1 MENRK
6 EDEIH
11 DLLKQTIAR
20 KDIERQ
26 IADLFY
32 KLCPHV
38 PPQLLATTVMQT
50 LENFKNLEKMYIGN
64 IANEHIK
71 RCKYC
76 GNLFEYKRNSKEVCD
91 NPNCKKQQ
99 TRDNVRKYR
108 AKKKIK
114 EKEQEGI
121 SVDAVDALRYSVE
134 CSLNPELF
142 KCSYQQSLIPNEIP
156 STIREQKMLDDNYKH
171 VPRID

>member
-1 MENRK
+1 MENKK

-50 LENFKNLEKMYIGN
+50 LDNFKNLEKMYIGGST
-64 IANEHIK
+64 E
-71 RCKYC
+71 R
-76 GNLFEYKRNSKEVCD
+76 D
-91 NPNCKKQQ
+91 
-99 TRDNVRKYR
+99 TRD
-108 AKKKIK
+108 
-114 EKEQEGI
+114 
-121 SVDAVDALRYSVE
+121 DAADALRYAVE
-134 CSLNPELF
+134 YSLNPELF

>member
-1 MENRK
+1 MENKK

-50 LENFKNLEKMYIGN
+50 LDNFKNLEKMYIGGN
-64 IANEHIK
+64 NK
-71 RCKYC
+71 RDY
-76 GNLFEYKRNSKEVCD
+76 
-91 NPNCKKQQ
+91 
-99 TRDNVRKYR
+99 RD
-108 AKKKIK
+108 
-114 EKEQEGI
+114 
-121 SVDAVDALRYSVE
+121 DAADALRYAVE
-134 CSLNPELF
+134 CGLNPELF
-142 KCSYQQSLIPNEIP
+142 KCSYQQSLIHNENPTEIAKRIEEGIKR
-156 STIREQKMLDDNYKH
+156 SFENHI
-171 VPRID
+171 PRID

>member
-1 MENRK
+1 MENKK

-50 LENFKNLEKMYIGN
+50 LDNFKNLENIYIGGN
-64 IANEHIK
+64 NK
-71 RCKYC
+71 RDC
-76 GNLFEYKRNSKEVCD
+76 
-91 NPNCKKQQ
+91 
-99 TRDNVRKYR
+99 RD
-108 AKKKIK
+108 
-114 EKEQEGI
+114 
-121 SVDAVDALRYSVE
+121 DAADALRYAVE
-134 CSLNPELF
+134 IAKRIEEEMKRSFETH
-142 KCSYQQSLIPNEIP
+142 I
-156 STIREQKMLDDNYKH
+156 
-171 VPRID
+171 PRID

>member
-38 PPQLLATTVMQT
+38 PPQLLAATVMQT
-50 LENFKNLEKMYIGN
+50 LDNFKNLEKMYIGGN
-64 IANEHIK
+64 NK
-71 RCKYC
+71 RDY
-76 GNLFEYKRNSKEVCD
+76 
-91 NPNCKKQQ
+91 
-99 TRDNVRKYR
+99 RD
-108 AKKKIK
+108 
-114 EKEQEGI
+114 
-121 SVDAVDALRYSVE
+121 DAVE

-142 KCSYQQSLIPNEIP
+142 KCSYQQSSIPNENPTEIAKRIEEGIKR
-156 STIREQKMLDDNYKH
+156 SFETHI
-171 VPRID
+171 PRID